1 LDAWTSPN
9 CIAFLGITAHWISK
23 DWKLKEVLIGF
34 HKLSGSH
41 SGENLAD
48 AFVSCCDEL
57 NILSKVYIYI

>member
-1 LDAWTSPN
+1 MDAWIFPN
-9 CIAFLGITAHWISK
+9 YIAFLGITAHWISK
-23 DWKLKEVLIGF
+23 DWKLKEILIGF

-57 NILSKVYIYI
+57 NILLKVYIYI